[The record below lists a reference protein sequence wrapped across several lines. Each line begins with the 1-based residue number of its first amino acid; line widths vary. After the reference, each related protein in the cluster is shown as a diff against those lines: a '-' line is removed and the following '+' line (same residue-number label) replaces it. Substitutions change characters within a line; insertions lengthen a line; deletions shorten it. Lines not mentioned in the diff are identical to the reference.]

1 MNFSV
6 KFLVPPSS
14 VLRFLYGKGE
24 QKQFGI
30 VYFVDIGPHTK
41 YYPPIMLRAGLKV
54 WGGWVIPRYQIN
66 DAQLALSLSFRD
78 RLQYISRLRKRR
90 LALLIC

>member
-14 VLRFLYGKGE
+14 VLRFLYGEGE
-24 QKQFGI
+24 QKQFEI
-30 VYFVDIGPHTK
+30 IYVVDIGSHTK
-41 YYPPIMLRAGLKV
+41 YYPPIMHRAGLKV

-66 DAQLALSLSFRD
+66 DAQLAL
-78 RLQYISRLRKRR
+78 
-90 LALLIC
+90 